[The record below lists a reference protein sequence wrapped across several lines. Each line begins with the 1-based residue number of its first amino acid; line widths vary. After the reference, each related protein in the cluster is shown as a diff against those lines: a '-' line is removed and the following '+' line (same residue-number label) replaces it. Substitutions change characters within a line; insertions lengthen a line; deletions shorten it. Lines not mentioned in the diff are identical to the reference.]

1 MESVRSGAKPG
12 RGRLRGP
19 PAPQLLQPLCEEQC
33 QALTLHPASAA
44 AARGPAAFLPASTLL
59 GGVEASSSTGLPL
72 PSHRRMQVFGQP
84 CQDRCGASPSRTLW
98 GAWSCSLPSLLWI
111 PRALYAPGQS
121 CIFINLL
128 PDLFLEHLPGSPVES
143 CISPAQI
150 YLPRASGVGIE
161 EDITPAIAG

>member
-12 RGRLRGP
+12 RGWLRGP

-84 CQDRCGASPSRTLW
+84 CQDRRGASPSRTLW
-98 GAWSCSLPSLLWI
+98 GAWSCSFCPRCSGFPARYTLPVSHVFLLIYCLIYSWSTCR
-111 PRALYAPGQS
+111 RALWKAAS
-121 CIFINLL
+121 RLHRFICQ
-128 PDLFLEHLPGSPVES
+128 E
-143 CISPAQI
+143 PA
-150 YLPRASGVGIE
+150 V
-161 EDITPAIAG
+161 

>member
-1 MESVRSGAKPG
+1 M
-12 RGRLRGP
+12 
-19 PAPQLLQPLCEEQC
+19 
-33 QALTLHPASAA
+33 
-44 AARGPAAFLPASTLL
+44 
-59 GGVEASSSTGLPL
+59 
-72 PSHRRMQVFGQP
+72 FGQP